1 MIRYSDFRLITLLG
15 AIMVTGCA
23 GGSAVTGE
31 VRVPL
36 PERDSNSRVWT
47 NVWDGIYTV
56 AQAEQGAKE
65 YENACSS
72 CHSANLRGNSNSPSL
87 IGSSFLFLWEN
98 RPLEELFTSIRTQMP
113 TNAPNSLSAQAYI
126 SILAFIMDQNQF
138 PPGDSELVPDPQTL
152 ARIRITDRPGL

>member
-1 MIRYSDFRLITLLG
+1 MTRRSGFRLITLLG
-15 AIMVTGCA
+15 TSMVTGCA
-23 GGSAVTGE
+23 GGSALPGE
-31 VRVPL
+31 VPGPL
-36 PERDSNSRVWT
+36 PEPNSNSSVST
-47 NVWDGIYTV
+47 SVWDGIYTV

-113 TNAPNSLSAQAYI
+113 TNAPNSLSTEAYI
-126 SILAFIMDQNQF
+126 SILAFIMDANQF
-138 PPGDSELVPDPQTL
+138 PPGDSQLVADPQAL
-152 ARIRITDRPGL
+152 GRIRIMGRPGL